1 MEPPQIN
8 LDILPPETI
17 TKILLGLNLADLL
30 NFCKTSHTAM
40 EYCKSDQFWKD
51 KYKHDF
57 KHLPSIGNMSWKEQY
72 KLVYTVPNSPVSAG
86 FGHFVIIDD
95 QNMLYMGGNY
105 KYKNGFNYKSDFGK
119 LSRISPFKQR
129 VRSVF
134 CGDYFTSAVT
144 EDGRVYLWGKRLN
157 QTIFDT
163 NEYIREPREFKIPGR
178 AIKIVCGPRRKKI
191 HAGPMFAV
199 ILEDRSV
206 FIRMY
211 FLFIGPETSYSII
224 GKKRK
229 ISTTL
234 NIKALDISTHGEGLA
249 IVSTDGKLYYLGR
262 GLGSRYIDNVGVIF
276 KDGQIV
282 IDPVHIPL
290 PEAIKQVSLAYHHI
304 GVLSTSGNIY
314 LWGDNKYGQL
324 GQDWKT
330 SEEPDIYAG
339 GEIDYY
345 FDRPLKLSFPVPIS
359 FIACQ
364 DQTTAAID
372 KNGKLY
378 RWGMNRGSIDRKQND
393 EFLEFDGVILGI
405 EDFDRW
411 GNEKYRDWV
420 AITRPIHVEIKL
432 SEDVTTIKNK
442 FNYVAIGRK
451 MAISTTTDGWVNVW
465 NEHG

>member
-72 KLVYTVPNSPVSAG
+72 KLAYTVPNSPVSAG

-211 FLFIGPETSYSII
+211 FLFIGPET
-224 GKKRK
+224 
-229 ISTTL
+229 
-234 NIKALDISTHGEGLA
+234 
-249 IVSTDGKLYYLGR
+249 
-262 GLGSRYIDNVGVIF
+262 
-276 KDGQIV
+276 
-282 IDPVHIPL
+282 
-290 PEAIKQVSLAYHHI
+290 
-304 GVLSTSGNIY
+304 
-314 LWGDNKYGQL
+314 
-324 GQDWKT
+324 
-330 SEEPDIYAG
+330 
-339 GEIDYY
+339 
-345 FDRPLKLSFPVPIS
+345 
-359 FIACQ
+359 
-364 DQTTAAID
+364 
-372 KNGKLY
+372 
-378 RWGMNRGSIDRKQND
+378 
-393 EFLEFDGVILGI
+393 
-405 EDFDRW
+405 
-411 GNEKYRDWV
+411 
-420 AITRPIHVEIKL
+420 
-432 SEDVTTIKNK
+432 
-442 FNYVAIGRK
+442 
-451 MAISTTTDGWVNVW
+451 
-465 NEHG
+465 